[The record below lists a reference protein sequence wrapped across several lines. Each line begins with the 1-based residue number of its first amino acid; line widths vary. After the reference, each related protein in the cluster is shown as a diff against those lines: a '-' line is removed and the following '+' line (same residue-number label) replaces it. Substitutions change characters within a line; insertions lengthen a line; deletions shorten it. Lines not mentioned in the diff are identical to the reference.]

1 MFFDVAPFSS
11 NLTCYCAQLLKLSLV
26 LSAVEC
32 GSVYT
37 DCVNSVFFTLVDMLM
52 GHEEMGTEIMR
63 ERKYPGLFRN
73 NLLQDNTFS
82 FY

>member
-1 MFFDVAPFSS
+1 MWHLLVPTGPAAVLIFSS
-11 NLTCYCAQLLKLSLV
+11 SLWSS
-26 LSAVEC
+26 LFSAVEC
-32 GSVYT
+32 GGVYT
-37 DCVNSVFFTLVDMLM
+37 GRVNSVFPTLVDMLM